1 MSSGTG
7 EPELVAIRGWDG
19 TKPIILTVRSE
30 PAIATNHP
38 KAHCV
43 SLPQIGLYALIDDW
57 GLYLPLFQASVCLWP
72 TCAADEALLA
82 QIAPVLDLAGV
93 RTLRWA
99 DREVEDPTHYRALD
113 TVWKDRAPLR

>member
-1 MSSGTG
+1 MTD
-7 EPELVAIRGWDG
+7 PELVAIRDWDG
-19 TKPIILTVRSE
+19 TKPIILTVRPE

-43 SLPQIGLYALIDDW
+43 SLPQIGLYALVDDW

-93 RTLRWA
+93 RTLRWSDRNSA
-99 DREVEDPTHYRALD
+99 DPYVYDRLD
-113 TVWKDRAPLR
+113 VVWRDRAPLR